1 MWPLNQII
9 SVGIA
14 AFFFFPFMVFVS
26 VVAQDLKHQKALCSD
41 VLFTKIKSKVPSLF
55 KKMLN
60 KHSS

>member
-1 MWPLNQII
+1 
-9 SVGIA
+9 
-14 AFFFFPFMVFVS
+14 MVFVS